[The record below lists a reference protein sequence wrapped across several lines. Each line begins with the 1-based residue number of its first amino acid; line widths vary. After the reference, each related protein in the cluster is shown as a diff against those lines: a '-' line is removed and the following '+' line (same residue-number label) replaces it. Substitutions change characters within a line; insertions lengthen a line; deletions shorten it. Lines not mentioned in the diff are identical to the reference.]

1 MDIRVCKKKIIDKI
15 YIAHPSR
22 YLGSEGLMLDAKTD
36 KICACIL
43 VSRTK
48 KEKKKGMVNK
58 QDNNVHFFI
67 CNLRRSND
75 SFKSIEIH

>member
-48 KEKKKGMVNK
+48 KEKKK
-58 QDNNVHFFI
+58 
-67 CNLRRSND
+67 
-75 SFKSIEIH
+75 EW